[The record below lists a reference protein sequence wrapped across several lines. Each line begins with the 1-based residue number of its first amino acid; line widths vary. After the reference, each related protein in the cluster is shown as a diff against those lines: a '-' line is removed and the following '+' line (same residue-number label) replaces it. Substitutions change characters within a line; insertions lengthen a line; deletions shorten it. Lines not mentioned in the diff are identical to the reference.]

1 MDEIIKLAK
10 ELYPGSD
17 IESRYNRV
25 VAVEVLSRLEDERKM
40 PDLPRNLAQSAKI
53 VYNLI
58 NL

>member
-25 VAVEVLSRLEDERKM
+25 VAVEVLTHLEDEGKNARF
-40 PDLPRNLAQSAKI
+40 AAKFGAERENSI
-53 VYNLI
+53 
-58 NL
+58 

>member
-25 VAVEVLSRLEDERKM
+25 VAVELLTHLEDERKNA
-40 PDLPRNLAQSAKI
+40 RFAAKFGAERENNI
-53 VYNLI
+53 NLI

>member
-25 VAVEVLSRLEDERKM
+25 VAVEVLSRLEDERKNA
-40 PDLPRNLAQSAKI
+40 RFAAKFGAERENNI
-53 VYNLI
+53 
-58 NL
+58 